1 MFLCIFTFDYPVP
14 SSSPRNI
21 SAMAISPTT
30 ISVQWETFDPIDE
43 NGNIIAYEI
52 MYTPEQTFNGLI
64 RTSMM
69 NVSEFDLSVN
79 LTELQEYVNYTVS
92 VRAYTSVGAGLY
104 SNEVTILTPEDGNY
118 IMYLPCLY
126 HLTMYICPT

>member
-1 MFLCIFTFDYPVP
+1 
-14 SSSPRNI
+14 
-21 SAMAISPTT
+21 
-30 ISVQWETFDPIDE
+30 
-43 NGNIIAYEI
+43 
-52 MYTPEQTFNGLI
+52 
-64 RTSMM
+64 MM

-79 LTELQEYVNYTVS
+79 LTELQEYINYTVS

-126 HLTMYICPT
+126 HLICIFVSPSSI